1 MVKVRPTKRR
11 EQSCKALVKVFPG
24 RGSSVYEHPEEGNIW
39 HAEETEKMNNS
50 DRTREDSRSRQG
62 SYHSDSGYHKVFTSF

>member
-1 MVKVRPTKRR
+1 MFKVRPTKRK
-11 EQSCKALVKVFPG
+11 SCKALMKEFSY
-24 RGSSVYEHPEEGNIW
+24 RGSSVYEYPEEGNIG
-39 HAEETEKMNNS
+39 HAEETEKMSNS